1 MQGAHA
7 GGWCRDTE
15 STGDDG
21 GIGHVAVA
29 FDGSEGL
36 GPVPLV
42 GGEETVD
49 LGHVH
54 PSQEVRVVGR
64 IFATVGS
71 NAAYP
76 LVHGAHPCHGGLG
89 HLGSTECGGGKKIG
103 RALQSAPRIVS
114 VVGVNG
120 HARHGERVKRLEKQG
135 THPADEHGGITVNPH
150 DGAVGGEPPWSVGIA
165 DGSRLGSGIR
175 PGHPLTNAVGDDA
188 AQGFQLLVH
197 VDGCHDLIFSAYASS
212 MSSPEGENPD
222 QTGPLSLRRVPV
234 GSTRWVI
241 RATVIFWAGYLAMVA
256 TRHTFHRLTDL
267 LILLVVS
274 LFLAFAIE
282 PGVNKLEARGWRR
295 GRATI
300 SIVLSVVV
308 AAIALMTL
316 FATLVANQVVDLAQN
331 SEKYVNET
339 VDFINDTFGTNIDP
353 KEVNDEIADPNGA
366 VQKFID
372 RQQDKVVSVSVAA
385 LGGLLQ
391 AFSVLLFTYYLVAD
405 GPRLR
410 RALCSRLTPERQVG
424 VLNGWE
430 IAVSKTGGYLY
441 SRALLAL
448 ISSFFHWIAFQAI
461 GTPAPIA
468 MAIWVGIVS
477 QFLPVVGTY
486 VAGVLPVV
494 LSFVNRPASALFVIA
509 FIVIYQ
515 QLENY
520 LFSPR
525 ITARTMDLH
534 PALAFGAAIA
544 GAAVLGPVGALLALP
559 AAAMIQAIGSEW
571 GHRHDVIVSPLTNV
585 QEKPPRRQRTPKKRS

>member
-1 MQGAHA
+1 
-7 GGWCRDTE
+7 
-15 STGDDG
+15 
-21 GIGHVAVA
+21 
-29 FDGSEGL
+29 
-36 GPVPLV
+36 
-42 GGEETVD
+42 
-49 LGHVH
+49 
-54 PSQEVRVVGR
+54 
-64 IFATVGS
+64 
-71 NAAYP
+71 
-76 LVHGAHPCHGGLG
+76 
-89 HLGSTECGGGKKIG
+89 
-103 RALQSAPRIVS
+103 
-114 VVGVNG
+114 
-120 HARHGERVKRLEKQG
+120 
-135 THPADEHGGITVNPH
+135 
-150 DGAVGGEPPWSVGIA
+150 
-165 DGSRLGSGIR
+165 
-175 PGHPLTNAVGDDA
+175 
-188 AQGFQLLVH
+188 
-197 VDGCHDLIFSAYASS
+197 
-212 MSSPEGENPD
+212 MSSPDGENPVDSD
-222 QTGPLSLRRVPV
+222 QRSTLNRTV
-234 GSTRWVI
+234 GNTRWLI
-241 RATVIFWAGYLAMVA
+241 RAAVVFWAGYLVMVA

-308 AAIALMTL
+308 GAIALMTL
-316 FATLVANQVVDLAQN
+316 FATLVANQLVDVAQN

-339 VDFINDTFGTNIDP
+339 VDFINDTFNANIDP

-385 LGGLLQ
+385 LGALLQ

-410 RALCSRLTPERQVG
+410 RALCSRLSPDRQVN

-486 VAGVLPVV
+486 VAGVLPLV
-494 LSFVNRPASALFVIA
+494 LSFVNRPASALFVIG

-559 AAAMIQAIGSEW
+559 AAAMFQAIGSEW
-571 GHRHDVIVSPLTNV
+571 GQRHEVIVSPLTNV
-585 QEKPPRRQRTPKKRS
+585 QEKQRRKRRSSKKKT

>member
-1 MQGAHA
+1 M
-7 GGWCRDTE
+7 D
-15 STGDDG
+15 
-21 GIGHVAVA
+21 
-29 FDGSEGL
+29 
-36 GPVPLV
+36 
-42 GGEETVD
+42 
-49 LGHVH
+49 
-54 PSQEVRVVGR
+54 
-64 IFATVGS
+64 
-71 NAAYP
+71 
-76 LVHGAHPCHGGLG
+76 
-89 HLGSTECGGGKKIG
+89 
-103 RALQSAPRIVS
+103 
-114 VVGVNG
+114 G
-120 HARHGERVKRLEKQG
+120 HARHRQGMERLEKKSAK
-135 THPADEHGGITVNPH
+135 TPNEHGCIAVNPNY
-150 DGAVGGEPPWSVGIA
+150 GAVVGEPARAGCISHGRGFGGGI
-165 DGSRLGSGIR
+165 GTGNS
-175 PGHPLTNAVGDDA
+175 LTNVLGQRR
-188 AQGFQLLVH
+188 AQRLELLVH
-197 VDGCHDLIFSAYASS
+197 VDVRHRLIFSAYASV
-212 MSSPEGENPD
+212 MSSPDGENPVDSD
-222 QTGPLSLRRVPV
+222 QRSTLNRAV
-234 GSTRWVI
+234 GNTRWLI
-241 RATVIFWAGYLAMVA
+241 RAAAVFWAGYLVMVA

-308 AAIALMTL
+308 GAIALMTL
-316 FATLVANQVVDLAQN
+316 FATLVANQLVDVAQN

-339 VDFINDTFGTNIDP
+339 VDFINDTFNANIDP

-385 LGGLLQ
+385 LGALLQ

-410 RALCSRLTPERQVG
+410 RALCSRLSPDRQVS

-486 VAGVLPVV
+486 VAGVLPLV
-494 LSFVNRPASALFVIA
+494 LSFVNRPASALFVIG

-559 AAAMIQAIGSEW
+559 AAAMFQAIGSEW
-571 GHRHDVIVSPLTNV
+571 GQRHEVIVSPLTNV
-585 QEKPPRRQRTPKKRS
+585 QEKQQRKRRSSKKKT

>member
-1 MQGAHA
+1 M
-7 GGWCRDTE
+7 E
-15 STGDDG
+15 
-21 GIGHVAVA
+21 
-29 FDGSEGL
+29 
-36 GPVPLV
+36 
-42 GGEETVD
+42 
-49 LGHVH
+49 
-54 PSQEVRVVGR
+54 
-64 IFATVGS
+64 
-71 NAAYP
+71 
-76 LVHGAHPCHGGLG
+76 
-89 HLGSTECGGGKKIG
+89 
-103 RALQSAPRIVS
+103 
-114 VVGVNG
+114 
-120 HARHGERVKRLEKQG
+120 RLEKKSTQS
-135 THPADEHGGITVNPH
+135 ADEHGGVTVNTH
-150 DGAVGGEPPWSVGIA
+150 DWAVGGEPSRAIGIA
-165 DGSRLGSGIR
+165 NGGRLCGGIGS
-175 PGHPLTNAVGDDA
+175 GHPLSDAVGYGA
-188 AQGFQLLVH
+188 TQGFPLPVH
-197 VDGCHDLIFSAYASS
+197 IDGCHDTIFSAYASS

-222 QTGPLSLRRVPV
+222 QTGPLSLRRIPV
-234 GSTRWVI
+234 GSTRWVL
-241 RATVIFWAGYLAMVA
+241 RATVIFWAGYLAMLA
-256 TRHTFHRLTDL
+256 TRHTFHRLENL

-308 AAIALMTL
+308 AAIALVTL
-316 FATLVANQVVDLAQN
+316 FATLVASQVVDLAQN

-353 KEVNDEIADPNGA
+353 QEVNDEIADPNGA

-494 LSFVNRPASALFVIA
+494 LSFVNRPASALFVIG

-559 AAAMIQAIGSEW
+559 AAEMIQAIGSEW
-571 GHRHDVIVSPLTNV
+571 GHRHDVIISPLTNV
-585 QEKPPRRQRTPKKRS
+585 QERPPRRYRIPKKQS